1 MKRRAQCRRIY
12 VIALLCGGSAI
23 PATGWTHWEGFEA
36 ADPATP
42 AAVLTFD
49 SAVSHYAILDARPL
63 PWRALFDADDDSSTL
78 DGPSG
83 AEAGADT
90 HSGNAGAAPNTPAI
104 TQQ

>member
-1 MKRRAQCRRIY
+1 MKRRAQFRSVY
-12 VIALLCGGSAI
+12 AIALLCGGSAI
-23 PATGWTHWEGFEA
+23 PATAWTHWEGFEA

-49 SAVSHYAILDARPL
+49 SAVAHYTTLDARPL
-63 PWRALFDADDDSSTL
+63 PWRALFDADENSSTIG
-78 DGPSG
+78 GPSG

-90 HSGNAGAAPNTPAI
+90 HSGNAGAAPHTPAI